1 MDLRKSALINLL
13 RIKNIILNCTEFLLP
28 LIYRLLMKEL
38 KYNFEERRERDEQG
52 YLARSEKSE

>member
-1 MDLRKSALINLL
+1 MDLRKLINLL

-38 KYNFEERRERDEQG
+38 KYNFEERRKGMRKV
-52 YLARSEKSE
+52 L